1 MVSLESGLQ
10 AVIKSAAL
18 VKASEDGKI
27 TLHERQAR
35 MWVQVDSGQT
45 RMVALNMSKIGHL
58 SAICEHRELRKVCDY
73 FLIARIHRT
82 CYIVLIELKKTLG
95 SSNSFREQL
104 RRSLPIVKYLV
115 SVVEIEYEQNITELE
130 ICYASIFERISRR
143 FDKQPLRV
151 SKQSLLDSED
161 WKSIKIRKFL
171 GSRLYLEDLIS
182 AVVPAASGGIAD
194 RRS

>member
-27 TLHERQAR
+27 ALHERQAQMR
-35 MWVQVDSGQT
+35 VKVASDQT
-45 RMVALNMSKIGHL
+45 RIVALNMSKIGHL
-58 SAICEHRELRKVCDY
+58 SAMCEHRGLRSVCDY
-73 FLIARIHRT
+73 CLIGRTHRT
-82 CYIVLIELKKTLG
+82 CHIVLIELKKTLG

-115 SVVEIEYEQNITELE
+115 SVLEIEYEQDITELE
-130 ICYASIFERISRR
+130 ISYASIFERISRR
-143 FDKQPLRV
+143 FDKQHLKVP
-151 SKQSLLDSED
+151 KQSLLESED

-171 GSRLYLEDLIS
+171 GSRLYFEDLIS
-182 AVVPAASGGIAD
+182 AVVPAVSRGIDD
-194 RRS
+194 R